1 MNYLLDTHLLLWSA
15 FGDRRLPKRARKIIL
30 SQDHDLW
37 FSVASI
43 WEVAIKQ
50 ASGRRDFD
58 VDPGAL
64 RTGLLKAGYRELDIR
79 GPHVLTVRLLPTIH
93 RDPFDRILVAQAHA
107 EGLSLLT
114 ADATLQV
121 YGSPVVLV

>member
-1 MNYLLDTHLLLWSA
+1 MNYLLDTHLLLWTA
-15 FGDRRLPKRARKIIL
+15 FADRRLPKRARKIIL
-30 SQDHDLW
+30 SQDHELW

-43 WEVAIKQ
+43 WEVTIKHTL
-50 ASGRRDFD
+50 GRSDFD

-64 RTGLLKAGYRELDIR
+64 RTGLLSNGYRELDVR
-79 GPHVLTVRLLPTIH
+79 GPHVLTVRLLLNIH
-93 RDPFDRILVAQAHA
+93 RDPFDRILVAQAHT

-114 ADATLQV
+114 ADTTLQA